1 MKIIFN
7 TQNINVFKLT
17 PNRQEYK
24 ISPII
29 LKNRVDEV
37 SFGSKVGYKKAKNIY
52 SAIGK
57 SKRVCILVHK
67 DIDADAL
74 SSGVLFL
81 ELMKRKFKNKDIQF
95 VVNQEVPKFL
105 SKIPYSSNIVQ
116 YKDLKNKKF
125 DTVVLLDCDDRR
137 VDCYDIFENANVKIN
152 IDHHKSSENNFE
164 FDNELR
170 LLNSDAVS
178 TTQLI
183 YDNLFVPF
191 GYYPNM
197 PMIECVMTGIVSDSG
212 NLKRIADKE
221 AFTKTMEHLDACSK
235 VPLKFLIKNIN
246 NNFVALKQRSKE
258 LEVFFAD
265 TVSGKNVSE
274 HITPSGKKISYI
286 VVDKNLL
293 DTYQIKDSE
302 IDIKDMLSYIT
313 SLYKWKTDVV
323 ATIWQRENGEVRL
336 SLRSNE
342 VDLLS
347 SVEKLG
353 GGGHRFAAGASLDGS
368 LENALEKFMEVID
381 SEI

>member
-235 VPLKFLIKNIN
+235 VPLNFLIKNIN
-246 NNFVALKQRSKE
+246 KNFVALKQRSKE

-274 HITPSGKKISYI
+274 HITPSGKKISCI